1 MTTTPSTLRLF
12 ACGGTFDKR
21 YDPLEGTLVFATSQ
35 LEAIVTRARLTVPV
49 VVETLMQV
57 DSLDMQDADR
67 ERILAACRA
76 ATEKCIV
83 IVHGTDTM
91 PDTAAVLGPHFD
103 ENEDKTIVLTGAMV
117 PYAISQSDA
126 LFNLGFACAC
136 AQTLAPGVWIAMN
149 GRWHAW
155 HDVRKNREAGVF
167 EAVKGPANPSLD
179 GASATRS
186 SKPLRPTLP

>member
-1 MTTTPSTLRLF
+1 MTTTHSTLRLF

-21 YDPLEGTLVFATSQ
+21 YDPLKGELIFTTSQ
-35 LEAIVTRARLTVPV
+35 LEAIVTRARLTVNV
-49 VVETLMQV
+49 AVETLMQI
-57 DSLDMQDADR
+57 DSLDMQGDDR
-67 ERILAACRA
+67 ERILAACVA
-76 ATEKCIV
+76 ATEKNLV

-103 ENEDKTIVLTGAMV
+103 ATAGKTIVLTGAMV

-155 HDVRKNREAGVF
+155 NDVRKNREAGVF
-167 EAVKGPANPSLD
+167 ESLD
-179 GASATRS
+179 GS
-186 SKPLRPTLP
+186 LV